1 MKKILTRL
9 IIIPL
14 LLITAVTYLN
24 AQSFVSPYEPSVVK
38 AFADSLLEE
47 GFLTQA
53 EGEYKRYL
61 FSFDRQTLSQ
71 QSSDPEFQ
79 STLLSLCNIYKQQS
93 NKSGVQ
99 WLDEQFYTY
108 AQNSVKEKM
117 SNLNAGFLFKERDE
131 LEFSAFTYRLSNS
144 GAVFSPDFSNLLQV
158 SDLVLEQ
165 DIKKLG
171 ELTAVISLE
180 NDVFVHLNEL
190 CTSYKTKKPGLA
202 LFLSMILP
210 GSGRWYTG
218 SFAAFTGSFLTIGSF
233 VAGTVLTGIKTQWKG
248 WQPYVFG
255 ACGLVLY
262 ITDLYGSWKSAQ
274 RYNDALFRHLCEET
288 ENIYEKIY

>member
-1 MKKILTRL
+1 M
-9 IIIPL
+9 IIFL
-14 LLITAVTYLN
+14 MLITTATYLN
-24 AQSFVSPYEPSVVK
+24 AQGFVSPYEPSVVK
-38 AFADSLLEE
+38 AFADSLMEE

-61 FSFDRQTLSQ
+61 FSFDSTSLVQP
-71 QSSDPEFQ
+71 SSDPEFQ
-79 STLLSLCNIYKQQS
+79 ETLLSLCDIYKQQA
-93 NKSGVQ
+93 NKTGAQ
-99 WLDEQFYTY
+99 WLDEQFYSY
-108 AQNSVKEKM
+108 AQDSIKEKM

-131 LEFSAFTYRLSNS
+131 LEFSAFYYKLNNT
-144 GAVFSPDFSNLLQV
+144 GTVFSPDFSNLLQV
-158 SDLVLEQ
+158 STLIFEQ

-171 ELTAVISLE
+171 ELTSVISLD
-180 NDVFVHLNEL
+180 NDVFTHLNEL

-233 VAGTVLTGIKTQWKG
+233 VAGTVLTGIKTEWKS

-262 ITDLYGSWKSAQ
+262 INDLYGSWKSAQ